1 MLCDHHHD
9 WFPER
14 FHHPTQKLCSHERIR
29 PHFPLPRPSVISL
42 LLPFSLFDHSRSL
55 IEMGHT
61 LFVLLC
67 LACFTEHY
75 IFKVHPCQSIPGCCK
90 SGLCNWI
97 LAPCSCRTLK
107 LKQWSCLTRPC
118 PTELS
123 VTSPLWSIIRE
134 GADAGL
140 QPWSDSKPG
149 SLHLTILLSA
159 ILLSIFYRFSSLG
172 ALESDRC
179 GYGFSLELCHLLAR
193 LQINAWK
200 ALSTV
205 LTRTR

>member
-123 VTSPLWSIIRE
+123 VTSPTVVDHQRGGRHRTPALVWLK
-134 GADAGL
+134 A
-140 QPWSDSKPG
+140 
-149 SLHLTILLSA
+149 
-159 ILLSIFYRFSSLG
+159 RFV
-172 ALESDRC
+172 ALDHPTK
-179 GYGFSLELCHLLAR
+179 CHF
-193 LQINAWK
+193 
-200 ALSTV
+200 T
-205 LTRTR
+205 